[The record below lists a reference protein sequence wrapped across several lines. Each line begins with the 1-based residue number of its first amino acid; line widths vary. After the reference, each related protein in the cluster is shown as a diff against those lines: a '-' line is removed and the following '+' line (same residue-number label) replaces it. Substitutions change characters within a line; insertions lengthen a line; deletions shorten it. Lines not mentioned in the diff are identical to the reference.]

1 VAAGLAQAF
10 SPPPAGLAKPFAP
23 GYSSP
28 PVKVEKFALPR
39 PKQPA
44 MVAFAA
50 DSAAYFI
57 GPRQPRGRGG
67 ITMMYRR
74 ARQFLLCLVLL
85 SLPVQA
91 LAQTQAAK
99 TFAVAPFTI
108 HGPEKY
114 AYLSQ
119 GVPSM
124 LATRLTW
131 KDKVQPMDTSLVAQ
145 KIKKPVD
152 SAAAAKSEL
161 ASLGAD
167 YLVFG
172 SLTIVGE
179 TASTDVSIIDKAG
192 AVVSKSAQAKINDLL
207 PALETVSNDLAGQV
221 FKRPSPAAQ
230 SAQAAQA
237 APAPGG
243 AFTPVN
249 PNLVVNQN
257 DPSKQDYL
265 NPNFRYV
272 SGPNTPGAWR
282 SQIMPFANSGMAIGD
297 VVGDGKNQVVIMGE
311 HDIQIFRYN
320 NGQLAPVAQCSTPA
334 GVLQIKIN
342 VLPADGADR
351 RGLIVVT
358 GYRDREPRSSI
369 YRLESGKIVP
379 VATNLKYYL
388 NVVDVPPAYKPS
400 LVATKGEDKNVFQN
414 AVYQATL
421 NGSSIALGNQLP
433 LPSKTNALNFAYLPE
448 AGGYK
453 IIVADLNDRLN
464 IYTGNKDLQTRSEDK
479 YCGSGIGLAYDELMP
494 SMYHPTEDDLQS
506 FYYVP
511 LRILPV
517 DLSGTG
523 KYAVLVSKNISI
535 ASMVFENFRAFT
547 QGEVHAMYWDG
558 VGLNLQWK
566 TRRIKGTITDYALA
580 DFDNS
585 GKKSLVISI
594 NTTPGATG
602 FAKRKTMVLAY
613 SLDTESMDKGGGAF
627 GNMEDATP

>member
-1 VAAGLAQAF
+1 
-10 SPPPAGLAKPFAP
+10 
-23 GYSSP
+23 
-28 PVKVEKFALPR
+28 
-39 PKQPA
+39 
-44 MVAFAA
+44 M
-50 DSAAYFI
+50 I
-57 GPRQPRGRGG
+57 
-67 ITMMYRR
+67 YRR
-74 ARQFLLCLVLL
+74 ARQFLLCLVML
-85 SLPVQA
+85 SLPAQA
-91 LAQTQAAK
+91 LAQAQAVK
-99 TFAVAPFTI
+99 TFAVAPFAI

-131 KDKVQPMDTSLVAQ
+131 KDKVQPMDTALIAQ
-145 KIKKPVD
+145 KIKKPID
-152 SAAAAKSEL
+152 SAAEAKSTL

-172 SLTIVGE
+172 SLTIAGE
-179 TASTDVSIIDKAG
+179 TASTDVSIVDKAG

-207 PALETVSNDLAGQV
+207 PALETVSNDLASQV
-221 FKRPSPAAQ
+221 FKRPSP

-237 APAPGG
+237 VQAAPASGG
-243 AFTPVN
+243 ATPVN
-249 PNLVVNQN
+249 PNLVVNQT
-257 DPSKQDYL
+257 DASKPDYL

-272 SGPNTPGAWR
+272 SGPDTPGAWR

-297 VVGDGKNQVVIMGE
+297 VVGDGKNQVVLMGE
-311 HDIQIFRYN
+311 HDIQVFRFN
-320 NGQLAPVAQCSTPA
+320 NGQLAPVAQCQTSP

-342 VLPADGADR
+342 ILAQEGADR

-369 YRLESGKIVP
+369 YRVESGKIVP

-388 NVVDVPPAYKPS
+388 NVVNVPPDYKPT

-414 AVYQATL
+414 GVYKAKL
-421 NGSSIALGNQLP
+421 NGSSLEIGSELP
-433 LPSKTNALNFAYLPE
+433 LPTKTNALNFAYLPE

-464 IYTGNKDLQTRSEDK
+464 IYTGNKELQTRSEDK

-494 SMYHPTEDDLQS
+494 SMYHPTADDLES

-517 DLSGTG
+517 DLAGNG
-523 KYAVLVSKNISI
+523 KYDILVSKNISI

-547 QGEVHAMYWDG
+547 QGEVHSMYWDG

-613 SLDTESMDKGGGAF
+613 SLDTETMVKGGSAY
-627 GNMEDATP
+627 GNMEEVTP

>member
-1 VAAGLAQAF
+1 
-10 SPPPAGLAKPFAP
+10 
-23 GYSSP
+23 
-28 PVKVEKFALPR
+28 
-39 PKQPA
+39 
-44 MVAFAA
+44 M
-50 DSAAYFI
+50 
-57 GPRQPRGRGG
+57 
-67 ITMMYRR
+67 
-74 ARQFLLCLVLL
+74 L
-85 SLPVQA
+85 SLPAQA
-91 LAQTQAAK
+91 LAQAQAVK
-99 TFAVAPFTI
+99 TFAVAPFAI

-131 KDKVQPMDTSLVAQ
+131 KDKVQPMDTALIAQ
-145 KIKKPVD
+145 KIKKPID
-152 SAAAAKSEL
+152 SAAEAKSTL

-172 SLTIVGE
+172 SLTIAGE
-179 TASTDVSIIDKAG
+179 TASTDVSIVDKAG

-207 PALETVSNDLAGQV
+207 PALETVSNDLASQV
-221 FKRPSPAAQ
+221 FKRPSP

-237 APAPGG
+237 VQAAPASGG
-243 AFTPVN
+243 ATPVN
-249 PNLVVNQN
+249 PNLVVNQT
-257 DPSKQDYL
+257 DASKPDYL

-272 SGPNTPGAWR
+272 SGPDTPGAWR

-297 VVGDGKNQVVIMGE
+297 VVGDGKNQVVLMGE
-311 HDIQIFRYN
+311 HDIQVFRFN
-320 NGQLAPVAQCSTPA
+320 NGQLAPVAQCQTSP

-342 VLPADGADR
+342 ILAQEGADR

-369 YRLESGKIVP
+369 YRVESGKIVP

-388 NVVDVPPAYKPS
+388 NVVNVPPDYKPT

-414 AVYQATL
+414 GVYKAKL
-421 NGSSIALGNQLP
+421 NGSSLEIGSELP
-433 LPSKTNALNFAYLPE
+433 LPTKTNALNFAYLPE

-464 IYTGNKDLQTRSEDK
+464 IYTGNKELQTRSEDK

-494 SMYHPTEDDLQS
+494 SMYHPTADDLES

-517 DLSGTG
+517 DLAGNG
-523 KYAVLVSKNISI
+523 KYDILVSKNISI

-547 QGEVHAMYWDG
+547 QGEVHSMYWDG

-613 SLDTESMDKGGGAF
+613 SLDTETMVKGGSAY
-627 GNMEDATP
+627 GNMEEVTP

>member
-1 VAAGLAQAF
+1 
-10 SPPPAGLAKPFAP
+10 
-23 GYSSP
+23 
-28 PVKVEKFALPR
+28 
-39 PKQPA
+39 
-44 MVAFAA
+44 
-50 DSAAYFI
+50 
-57 GPRQPRGRGG
+57 
-67 ITMMYRR
+67 
-74 ARQFLLCLVLL
+74 
-85 SLPVQA
+85 
-91 LAQTQAAK
+91 
-99 TFAVAPFTI
+99 
-108 HGPEKY
+108 
-114 AYLSQ
+114 
-119 GVPSM
+119 
-124 LATRLTW
+124 
-131 KDKVQPMDTSLVAQ
+131 MDTSLVAQ

-172 SLTIVGE
+172 SLTIAGE
-179 TASTDVSIIDKAG
+179 TASTDVSIVDKAG

-207 PALETVSNDLAGQV
+207 PALETVSNDLASQV
-221 FKRPSPAAQ
+221 FKRPSP

-237 APAPGG
+237 VQAAPASGG
-243 AFTPVN
+243 ATPVN
-249 PNLVVNQN
+249 PNLVVNQT
-257 DPSKQDYL
+257 DASKPDYL

-272 SGPNTPGAWR
+272 SGPDTPGAWR

-297 VVGDGKNQVVIMGE
+297 VVGDGKNQVVLMGE
-311 HDIQIFRYN
+311 HDIQVFRFN
-320 NGQLAPVAQCSTPA
+320 NGQLAPVAQCQTSP

-342 VLPADGADR
+342 ILAQEGADR

-369 YRLESGKIVP
+369 YRVESGKIVP

-388 NVVDVPPAYKPS
+388 NVVNVPPDYKPT

-414 AVYQATL
+414 GVYKAKL
-421 NGSSIALGNQLP
+421 NGSSLEIGSELP
-433 LPSKTNALNFAYLPE
+433 LPTKTNALNFAYLPE

-464 IYTGNKDLQTRSEDK
+464 IYTGNKELQTRSEDK

-494 SMYHPTEDDLQS
+494 SMYHPTADDLES

-517 DLSGTG
+517 DLAGNG
-523 KYAVLVSKNISI
+523 KYDILVSKNISI

-547 QGEVHAMYWDG
+547 QGEVHSMYWDG

-613 SLDTESMDKGGGAF
+613 SLDTETMVKGGSAY
-627 GNMEDATP
+627 GNMEEVTP